1 MTEEQQL
8 YCTACGSSNLEKMT
22 SKVYCCNDCTK
33 VMVPSKKQIALSKKV
48 IAPTTQKA
56 PDSSKIVNAKKGLPS
71 EFVDGVFDKVLDD
84 NYDSSICGVL
94 VSREDLEEGTIEIF
108 AGLTKD
114 NQLSGIHAIV
124 QWRKKNKFYGKFAME
139 EIAVLKNVIGALDKI
154 LSDFDDEFKEKDGK
168 PVKTVSAVP
177 IKTIII
183 SNCPSCGKKLKKD
196 PVKSMI
202 YCEDCAEVFLID
214 KRMGDVI
221 CEMDPEEMV
230 LEYISDGY
238 AGMMEYY
245 KPVAGITVDS
255 RPLSHQAIVI
265 VQHPRTLDRFLRLYH
280 WTRKDI
286 EAEWKAGGHNNI
298 YKTDDVERLRN
309 VLNTIKD
316 VWNKIEQ

>member
-1 MTEEQQL
+1 MTEEKQL
-8 YCTACGSSNLEKMT
+8 YCTACGRSNLEKMT
-22 SKVYCCNDCTK
+22 AKVYCCNDCTK
-33 VMVPSKKQIALSKKV
+33 VMVPSKKQIAQHKRV
-48 IAPTTQKA
+48 VAPTAQIVLD
-56 PDSSKIVNAKKGLPS
+56 PSKIATVKNALPS
-71 EFVDGVFDKVLDD
+71 EFVDGEFDKVLDEI
-84 NYDSSICGVL
+84 YDKSICGVL
-94 VSREDLEEGTIEIF
+94 VSHEELKDGTIEIH

-114 NQLSGIHAIV
+114 NRLSGIHAIV

-154 LSDFDDEFKEKDGK
+154 LSDFDEEFKEKSGK
-168 PVKTVSAVP
+168 PVKTLSAVP

-183 SNCPSCGKKLKKD
+183 SNCPSCGKKLKRD

-221 CEMDPEEMV
+221 CEMDPEEMA

-245 KPVAGITVDS
+245 KPVAGMTVDS

-265 VQHPRTLDRFLRLYH
+265 VKHPRTLDRFLRLYQ
-280 WTRKDI
+280 WTRRDI

-298 YKTDDVERLRN
+298 YKIDDVERLRQ
-309 VLNTIKD
+309 VLNTIMD
-316 VWNKIEQ
+316 VWKKIEQ